1 MSNIIQLGTA
11 TYHPR
16 MTRKSELAF
25 YTAQKAI
32 LEARLQLVR
41 EQLNVTD
48 KILRLIKQEREIEI
62 GRPAPTVV

>member
-1 MSNIIQLGTA
+1 MSNIIQLGSA
-11 TYHPR
+11 THHPR

-41 EQLNVTD
+41 EQLNMTD
-48 KILRLIKQEREIEI
+48 KILALIKREQEIEI
-62 GRPAPTVV
+62 GRPLPPML

>member
-1 MSNIIQLGTA
+1 
-11 TYHPR
+11 

-41 EQLNVTD
+41 EQLNMTD
-48 KILRLIKQEREIEI
+48 KILALIKREHEIEI
-62 GRPAPTVV
+62 GRPLPPVL